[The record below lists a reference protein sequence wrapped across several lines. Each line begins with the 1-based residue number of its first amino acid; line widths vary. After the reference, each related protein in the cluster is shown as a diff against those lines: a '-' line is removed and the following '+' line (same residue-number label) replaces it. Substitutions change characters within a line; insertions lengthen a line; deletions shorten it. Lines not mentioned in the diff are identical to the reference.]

1 LCTRGRAA
9 KRPAR
14 GGRRRAPLL
23 GSSEGAME
31 QLELEEVARTVL
43 HGFERYTARVRKILA
58 EDVPV
63 GVKTDRVARLREEL
77 GGEYAAI
84 LQRLDQEEQG
94 TKKALLGQL
103 ARLRQL
109 RDLAMLIRDGVLP
122 MFASQEGAEREAAH
136 GGPREHP

>member
-1 LCTRGRAA
+1 
-9 KRPAR
+9 
-14 GGRRRAPLL
+14 
-23 GSSEGAME
+23 ME